1 MVKPANPAAPSRGE
15 IWWADLPTP
24 KGSEPGYQRP
34 VLIVQSDFF
43 NQSRI
48 QTVLAV
54 ALTSNLRLAKAPGN
68 VLLSAAKTGLPKD
81 SVANV
86 SQLVTLDKSSLL
98 EPAGKLEP
106 GVLARV
112 EDGLKVILGLFP

>member
-1 MVKPANPAAPSRGE
+1 MKPGNPVTPARGE
-15 IWWADLPTP
+15 IWWAEVPEP
-24 KGSEPGYQRP
+24 KGSEPGYNRP

-54 ALTSNLRLAKAPGN
+54 GLTSNLRLAKAPGN
-68 VLLSAAKTGLPKD
+68 VLLTAAKTGLPKD
-81 SVANV
+81 SVADV
-86 SQLVTLDKSSLL
+86 SQVVTLDKSSLL

-106 GVLARV
+106 PAMARV